1 MNYMSTKTYKVY
13 NDQTPTKYQG
23 RSTQHSV
30 IAYMVTGSEDE
41 QIYVWIIDQILYSQT
56 SQHSDQ
62 IDSDKKYKLN
72 SKNKHK

>member
-1 MNYMSTKTYKVY
+1 MLNVYKYINYMNYMSTKTYKVY

-41 QIYVWIIDQILYSQT
+41 QIYV
-56 SQHSDQ
+56 
-62 IDSDKKYKLN
+62 
-72 SKNKHK
+72 